1 VKKTVLILLAFLIAS
16 CQKEEVI
23 SNMTKTFSIQSVST
37 GASYSIS
44 VAFPEN
50 YTPSSQT
57 YATLYVL
64 DGADNF
70 EFVVNQCNDF
80 GKDYSESDMLVVS
93 IGYGHD
99 RSVDYTPTNT
109 SEGDGGAEKFMRFLK
124 EELIPR
130 MENEFAADTLRKS
143 RVILGHSFGGL
154 LAAFAFTNFNE
165 VFGNYLMLSPSI
177 WYDNEIML
185 RLEQE
190 HRNTNKS
197 AEQLVFMGLGSL
209 EGSGRMLAP
218 FEAFYQRL
226 KNNYPSMILSR
237 HIEPQLDHM
246 GSRNPNIHKGLKFY
260 FQNK

>member
-1 VKKTVLILLAFLIAS
+1 MKKIVLILLAFFIAS
-16 CQKEEVI
+16 CQKEESI
-23 SNMTKTFSIQSVST
+23 SNMTKSFNIQSAST
-37 GASYSIS
+37 GANYSIK

-50 YTPSSQT
+50 YAPSSQT
-57 YATLYVL
+57 YATVYVL
-64 DGADNF
+64 DGQDNF
-70 EFVVNQCNDF
+70 EYVVKQCNDF
-80 GKDYSESDMLVVS
+80 GKQYPASDMLVVS

-99 RSVDYTPTNT
+99 RSVDYTPTHTND
-109 SEGDGGAEKFMRFLK
+109 GGGGAEKFMHFIK
-124 EELIPR
+124 DELIPR
-130 MENEFAADTLRKS
+130 MEVDFAADTLRKS

-154 LAAFAFTNFNE
+154 LAAYAFTNFNE

-177 WYDNEIML
+177 WYDNEILL
-185 RLEQE
+185 RLEQD
-190 HRNTNKS
+190 HRNNNKN
-197 AEQLVFMGLGSL
+197 ATQLVFMGIGSL

-226 KNNYPSMILSR
+226 KNNYPSMIISR